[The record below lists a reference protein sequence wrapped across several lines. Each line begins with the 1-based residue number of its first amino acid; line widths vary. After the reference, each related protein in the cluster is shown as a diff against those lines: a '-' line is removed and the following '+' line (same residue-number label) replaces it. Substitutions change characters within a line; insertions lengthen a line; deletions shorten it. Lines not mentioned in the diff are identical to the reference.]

1 MERKL
6 KYMAPAIL
14 EELKIEMEGSI
25 LTDSNTE
32 GPTIDENFE
41 KVETMGQEIGG
52 VIDESNWSHIW

>member
-25 LTDSNTE
+25 LYESRPVETD
-32 GPTIDENFE
+32 DFDD
-41 KVETMGQEIGG
+41 VETMGQVVEEG
-52 VIDESNWSHIW
+52 DEFIFDHTWE